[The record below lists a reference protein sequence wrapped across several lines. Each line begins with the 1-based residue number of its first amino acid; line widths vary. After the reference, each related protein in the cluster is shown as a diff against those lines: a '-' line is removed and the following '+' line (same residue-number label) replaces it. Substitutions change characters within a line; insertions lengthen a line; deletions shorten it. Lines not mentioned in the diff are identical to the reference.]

1 MEVTANLHECKH
13 CSGTGTCTNGLDA
26 ASCYACAERNE
37 LPRWRRKNQHGL
49 MCGSC
54 GGIGKAEPM
63 TERIN
68 KRVAPLLAIYL
79 SIALIV
85 LMFFAAF
92 TESPFFSEILA
103 FSSAIIGAVVGFYF
117 SNRSK
122 GL

>member
-13 CSGTGTCTNGLDA
+13 CTGTGTCTSAQDG
-26 ASCYACAERNE
+26 ASCYACAVRNE
-37 LPRWRRKNQHGL
+37 IPIWRRKKQYGL

-68 KRVAPLLAIYL
+68 KRIAPLLAIYL
-79 SIALIV
+79 SIALVVFVI
-85 LMFFAAF
+85 LAAF
-92 TESPFFSEILA
+92 SENKFFSEILA

-117 SNRSK
+117 SNRVK
-122 GL
+122 